1 MKDSSK
7 KRNPLLK
14 DQVSYL
20 SRSKRELIGLIAPE
34 AGGETAGS
42 VLQTAEIC
50 LAQFALRA
58 ERFSLAGDL
67 SRDAAHEFVHAA
79 MTRGVRALIVAS
91 PDGHLPG
98 ALAFAAA
105 AEGEEG
111 LPIIRVPVED
121 GARRGTTLLQPLLD
135 DEAAQGSFAT
145 MGIGEA
151 GAKNAALLVVA
162 MIAATGDRQMNA
174 AWDNFRTRQTMAVL
188 RMTLPRVGSC
198 DLSPVIRR

>member
-20 SRSKRELIGLIAPE
+20 SRSKRDLIGLIMPE
-34 AGGETAGS
+34 AGNENAAL
-42 VLQTAEIC
+42 VLQAAEIC

-58 ERFSLAGDL
+58 ERVSLTDDL
-67 SRDAAHEFVHAA
+67 APDAAREFVNAA
-79 MTRGVRALIVAS
+79 LERGVRALIVAS
-91 PDGHLPG
+91 ADGHLPG
-98 ALAFAAA
+98 ALASAANDVA
-105 AEGEEG
+105 AS
-111 LPIIRVPVED
+111 LPIIRVPVEN
-121 GARRGTTLLQPLLD
+121 GERRGTELLQPLLD
-135 DEAAQGSFAT
+135 EAAAQGSFAT
-145 MGIGEA
+145 MAIGET

-162 MIAATGDRQMNA
+162 IIAATGDRQMHA

-188 RMTLPRVGSC
+188 RMTLPRVGPS